1 MPDGGVGEHV
11 AEERGDGVAVVGVPK
26 AQEIGPSELPAELLA
41 NLRAGEPEPV
51 AQHAR
56 TFGNEGFRQNCRDLG
71 RLDLETTR
79 CHTAIAYAIPI
90 RVKLPTRWLLH

>member
-1 MPDGGVGEHV
+1 MPDRGLGEHV
-11 AEERGDGVAVVGVPK
+11 AEERGDGVAIVSVPK

-51 AQHAR
+51 AEHAR
-56 TFGNEGFRQNCRDLG
+56 TFGDEGFRQKCRNLG

-79 CHTAIAYAIPI
+79 RHTAIAYAIPI